1 MALLCHC
8 HVVSERGV
16 EDAVLAHGAMSVDD
30 VVEHCGAGWFAAAGA
45 SRAIEAILERCASL
59 LDGAAPDQPR

>member
-30 VVEHCGAGWFAAAGA
+30 VAERCGAGGA
-45 SRAIEAILERCASL
+45 CGGCVTAIEAILERCASL
-59 LDGAAPDQPR
+59 LDGAAA

>member
-16 EDAVLAHGAMSVDD
+16 EDAVLMHGAASVED
-30 VVEHCGAGWFAAAGA
+30 VAGHCGAGG
-45 SRAIEAILERCASL
+45 SCGGCVSAIEAILDRCTSL
-59 LDGAAPDQPR
+59 LEGAAA

>member
-8 HVVSERGV
+8 RVVSERGV

-30 VVEHCGAGWFAAAGA
+30 VAEHCGAGG
-45 SRAIEAILERCASL
+45 SCGGCVGAIEAVLERCAAL
-59 LDGAAPDQPR
+59 LDGAAA

>member
-30 VVEHCGAGWFAAAGA
+30 VVERCGAGGA
-45 SRAIEAILERCASL
+45 CGGCVGGIEAILERCASL
-59 LDGAAPDQPR
+59 LDGAAA